1 MFGFVR
7 YSFTIAASICIAVL
21 TAQRAF
27 GQVLET
33 PSYSLAQVVPI
44 PTAARP
50 PQVPDGFSTE
60 LVTSAQRNPRA
71 IREAPNG
78 DLFVADAT
86 FGAVR
91 VMRVLPGRTT
101 PVRDAVFASRLNQP
115 FGIAFYPLGSHP
127 RWVYIANSDGVVRF
141 RYRNGDLKATGK
153 PEQIIAGIPTTHHY
167 ARDVVVSPDGHRL
180 YFSVGS
186 VHVQSVAAG
195 LRNCEGMTVLPATG
209 ELSCIVNERDELG
222 DTPHSASL
230 QMAVYRGN
238 SPPPAYTRTAAAA
251 SESVQAGYDAAKG
264 RDLYIANCSACH

>member
-1 MFGFVR
+1 VLFQASDGPIHERSSFQSPVVFECLHGTFGAAHYRLISMFDPRISNDTRREPLGFTSSGGDIDSETRHGFMSAPHISNDAGEEIMYGFMR
-7 YSFTIAASICIAVL
+7 YSFKIAATFCIAILVGE
-21 TAQRAF
+21 RAF
-27 GQVLET
+27 GL
-33 PSYSLAQVVPI
+33 VP
-44 PTAARP
+44 TK
-50 PQVPDGFSTE
+50 
-60 LVTSAQRNPRA
+60 
-71 IREAPNG
+71 APNG

-195 LRNCEGMTVLPATG
+195 RRNCEG
-209 ELSCIVNERDELG
+209 
-222 DTPHSASL
+222 
-230 QMAVYRGN
+230 
-238 SPPPAYTRTAAAA
+238 
-251 SESVQAGYDAAKG
+251 
-264 RDLYIANCSACH
+264 